1 LIPSRLPQ
9 AMRER
14 VAKWAAFRRYLK
26 EFSTFEDAPA
36 AAVTIWEHYLVYAV
50 ALGVADE
57 VEEQVRGLV
66 PAEQLPQPWPG
77 APSGADGY
85 VYYHHSIGS
94 SPAHVASN
102 AASAVGWSSGW
113 GSSSSGGG
121 GGGGFSGGGG
131 GGGGGTGGGAG

>member
-1 LIPSRLPQ
+1 MPSRLP
-9 AMRER
+9 ATLRER
-14 VAKWAAFRRYLK
+14 LARWGAFRRYLTD
-26 EFSTFEDAPA
+26 FSTFQDAPTA
-36 AAVTIWEHYLVYAV
+36 AITIWEHYLVYAV

-57 VEEQVRGLV
+57 VEEQVRALV
-66 PAEQLPQPWPG
+66 PAERLPEPWPG
-77 APSGADGY
+77 AASGADGY
-85 VYYHHSIGS
+85 VHYHRSIGS

-102 AASAVGWSSGW
+102 AASSVGWSSGW